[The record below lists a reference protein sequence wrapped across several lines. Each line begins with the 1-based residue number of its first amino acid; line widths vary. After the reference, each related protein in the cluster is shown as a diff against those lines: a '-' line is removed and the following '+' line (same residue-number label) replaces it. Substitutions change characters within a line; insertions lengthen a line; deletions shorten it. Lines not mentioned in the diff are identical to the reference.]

1 MLNEFH
7 PYPQDSEHV
16 SSDGEQ
22 TSVTPFE
29 FQSHPESGSSL
40 KPTVSGQADRSSKSP
55 NGSQQAPSEVGAKS
69 LVLSTLLSLAVVLTI
84 LVAVRLVLPPLLEW
98 SRYSWHRGELRA
110 EYEVAGEQLRHVSV
124 DGLAS
129 VSQMVSSRVV
139 PSVVH
144 ITVRSEA
151 KNSLENFFLDMDRD
165 PNEGMLRGQGSG
177 AIIDTDGHILTNNH
191 VLEGATDIEVYLS
204 DNRRA
209 KAKVIGVDKK
219 TDLAVLRIESDNLMP
234 IDWGDSD
241 KITIGT
247 PVWAVGSPFGL
258 TGSITFGIISSKH
271 RISLEDTRYRGSV
284 RGDAFY
290 GDLMQ
295 SDVAVNP
302 GNSGGPLVNAQGQLV
317 GVNTAI
323 LGESYRGVS
332 FSIPSN
338 VAKNVY
344 EQIIATG
351 KVDRGWI
358 GIRPSME
365 QLADGSFRAR
375 ESKEGIIV
383 GGFPSDQ
390 ESPAR
395 ESGILQG
402 DLIYKFNEHPIEDWA
417 TFRRLI
423 SESKVGSTVQ
433 VQVKR
438 GDKQLELAVRIASRP
453 DEL

>member
-7 PYPQDSEHV
+7 PYPQDSNLPLEA
-16 SSDGEQ
+16 DKQ
-22 TSVTPFE
+22 PSVPPPNVHT
-29 FQSHPESGSSL
+29 HPENSSSL
-40 KPTVSGQADRSSKSP
+40 KLNYSGSNNREAKSP
-55 NGSQQAPSEVGAKS
+55 KGTQPAPDDVGAKS
-69 LVLSTLLSLAVVLTI
+69 LVLSTLLSLAVVLCI

-151 KNSLENFFLDMDRD
+151 KNSLESFFLDADRE
-165 PNEGMLRGQGSG
+165 PNDGMLRGQGSG
-177 AIIDTDGHILTNNH
+177 AIIDREGHILTNNH

-204 DNRRA
+204 DSRRA
-209 KAKVIGVDKK
+209 KAKVVGVDKK

-302 GNSGGPLVNAQGQLV
+302 GNSGGPLVNAQGQLI
-317 GVNTAI
+317 GINTAI

-338 VAKNVY
+338 IARMVY

-365 QLADGSFRAR
+365 QLADGEYRAQ
-375 ESKEGIIV
+375 EGKEGIVV

-438 GDKQLELAVRIASRP
+438 GEKRLELAVRIASRP
-453 DEL
+453 DNL